1 MMKINFKAIK
11 LLIKTIGYLP
21 EDGTNDVYYKKY
33 SQHNNYI
40 IRVNFNTQKIEYRE
54 NDVKAEN
61 GIQWGDLTTSNFE
74 NSENFV
80 VLECVNRLLE
90 KGYAPRNLYLEYKF
104 PLGRNEKGKLDILV
118 LDNNGKAYLMIECKT
133 WGTEFK
139 KEEKKMLKNGGQL
152 FSYYVQDKATKY
164 LCLYTSHLSNNNDL
178 KYKNNIIKVDE
189 AWTELTNQK
198 EIHDHWNKNTKDN
211 GIFEEWAN
219 AYDVE
224 IKALVRSR
232 LLPLTKDD
240 SGRIFNQFAE
250 ILRHNVVS
258 DKPNAFN
265 KILNLFICKIIDE
278 DKNDNEQV
286 EFQWLENDTIESL
299 QIRLNDLYKQGM
311 HRFLDID
318 VTDFSENDIANTLI
332 NISDSN
338 TQKTIRDMFVKIR
351 LQKNP
356 EFAFIEVY
364 DDTSFK
370 LNARVVREVVE
381 LLQPYQFRYGHKQ
394 QFLGNFFELLLNTSI
409 KQEAGQFFTPVP
421 ITRYIVSSLPIKEM
435 IEKKLK
441 ANEAEILPSIIDFAC
456 GTGHFLTEYMDKVQ
470 SIIENEIDISKAKPI
485 ARKKLQGWIDYD
497 KFGWAG
503 DYVYGIDADYRLVKS
518 AKVSSFLNGDGEANI
533 IRANGLDHFE
543 KSKEYKGKL
552 KITSNEDHKDNAQ
565 FDILIANPPYSVNAF
580 KSTVKYGEES
590 FELFNKFTDS
600 SSEIECLFIERMKQ
614 LLKVGGFAGVILPSS
629 VLSNTGIYTETRE
642 ILLKYFKIIAI
653 TEFGSNT
660 FMATNTNTVALFL
673 ERRPNSDYQH
683 IQVAVNSFF
692 EKCKDFTVLGIENA
706 FSKYVANV
714 FDGIS
719 FEDYI
724 SFIEKKP
731 NQNVMNCEI
740 YNDYCVWFSNLPK
753 VKKLK
758 KTKTFKNKSSENQ
771 TRELNELF
779 YSKVLSMEHDKVFSF
794 LLTYDQKT
802 IITRVG
808 EKQEEKLFL
817 GYKFSKTRGHEGIK
831 YLPDGTSLYDEDD
844 QLNSEKANYY
854 VYSAY
859 RRDYPEISEKMRD
872 NISTVDTNDLINL
885 KSVPFEKV
893 MNLNAGLKLEFD
905 TKYPLEP
912 LQKYVHIQ
920 RGVTYDKDDQI
931 YKESNNVILTAD
943 NITLSNKLNIVKK
956 VYLTEQFVLD
966 DKTKLMSDDLFMCMS
981 SGSRKHVGKIAYIE
995 SDMPY
1000 HAGGFM
1006 GILRKNDN
1014 SPQNIM
1020 RYIYSI
1026 MSMQNTRDYFSK
1038 ICTGSNIKN
1047 LNDLDLNIRLPMPPQ
1062 DIRDS
1067 FVSEIE
1073 EIETSISSVEEKL
1086 VKTKENLQLFVDE
1099 IEQTYSFKTTKVKYV
1114 ANLNPEKPNKTAFDK
1129 HMLVSFVDM
1138 PSVSEDGYIK
1148 KTTDRQFGTVI
1159 SGGYTCF
1166 QNGDIIIAKITPCM
1180 ENGKCALVTGMTN
1193 NYGFGSTEF
1202 HVIRANEEKI
1212 LAKFLF
1218 TMLNREKVRLSAKAN
1233 MTGAS
1238 GHKRVPEQFY
1248 SNLDIIDIDVEKQK
1262 DVVLQVEKFES
1273 TITALENE
1281 IASAEERKQ
1290 AILEKYLK

>member
-104 PLGRNEKGKLDILV
+104 QLGRNEKGKLDILV

-1073 EIETSISSVEEKL
+1073 EIETSISSVAEKL